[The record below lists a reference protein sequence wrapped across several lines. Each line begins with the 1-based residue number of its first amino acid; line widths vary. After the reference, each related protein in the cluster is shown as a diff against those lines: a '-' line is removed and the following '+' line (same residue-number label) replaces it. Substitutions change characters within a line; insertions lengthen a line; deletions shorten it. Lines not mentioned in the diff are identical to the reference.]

1 MERARGEAWTM
12 RVLVVLVAFGFA
24 MCGCATPPAA
34 SGEPALARF
43 FLESSNRAGR
53 EMILPQSETAIT
65 VDVKPVVSEFDI
77 VRVDIAEVELG
88 KCLQFQLTPAASRDL
103 YRLSVANQGQRLV
116 LMVKGRAMG
125 ARRIDGPLGPLAD
138 GVLMVFVETPDD
150 QLPALQKGLNE
161 TSAELQRVARKL

>member
-1 MERARGEAWTM
+1 MERARGEAWAM
-12 RVLVVLVAFGFA
+12 RILLIFVAFGFVIG
-24 MCGCATPPAA
+24 GCATPPVV

-43 FLESSNRAGR
+43 FLESSNRAGT

-65 VDVKPVVSEFDI
+65 VDVKPVVTEFDI

-103 YRLSVANQGQRLV
+103 HRLSVANQGQRLV

-125 ARRIDGPLGPLAD
+125 ARRIDGPLAD

>member
-1 MERARGEAWTM
+1 MERARGEARAM

-125 ARRIDGPLGPLAD
+125 ARRIDGPLGD
-138 GVLMVFVETPDD
+138 GVLLVFVETPDD
-150 QLPALQKGLNE
+150 QLSALQAGLNK

>member
-1 MERARGEAWTM
+1 M
-12 RVLVVLVAFGFA
+12 RILLIFVAFGFVIG
-24 MCGCATPPAA
+24 GCATPPVV

-43 FLESSNRAGR
+43 FLESSNRAGT

-65 VDVKPVVSEFDI
+65 VDVKSVVTEFDI

-103 YRLSVANQGQRLV
+103 YRLSVANQGQRL
-116 LMVKGRAMG
+116 M
-125 ARRIDGPLGPLAD
+125 
-138 GVLMVFVETPDD
+138 LMVFVETPDD